1 MRYKEEARRSLGN
14 SRRAPE
20 KAIDTLTQN
29 PGACVLGAILGVFC
43 ILVLPRAF
51 ASLMVWLWIG

>member
-20 KAIDTLTQN
+20 KAIDTLAQN
-29 PGACVLGAILGVFC
+29 PWACVLGAVIGALS

-51 ASLMVWLWIG
+51 AALMVWLWLG